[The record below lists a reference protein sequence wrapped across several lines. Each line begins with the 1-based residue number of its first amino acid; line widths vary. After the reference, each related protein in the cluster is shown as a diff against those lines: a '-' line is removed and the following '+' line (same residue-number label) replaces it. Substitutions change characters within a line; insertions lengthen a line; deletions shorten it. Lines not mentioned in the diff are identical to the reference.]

1 MTSSNKTAA
10 RVDNIAGWLGGNRL
24 ETSNSTSTTTILGVA
39 TSNSKNGKVNVIISD
54 NTLSGDNA
62 GTAQEID
69 TNIQVLEGD
78 SVQITLTGSAAM
90 KAPTVTGIIG
100 GGDRTAEGIRVI
112 QQAAAEAEKLA
123 KEAKDAVGAED
134 QYFFDDDNGIHVAT
148 KENDANTGPNL
159 LANSVGIL
167 MRDGTVLRTAMTPSG
182 FAVYDGRGNEEGNV
196 IALFSDA
203 TTIGKTGENQVM
215 ITGDAID
222 FFNQD
227 GIISHIGS
235 VYAEDPNGVMRY
247 IPYYNFGDGGSEQLN
262 QEHGSIVVGA
272 ECEAGTYSQAMGV
285 RCKATGALSTA
296 IGIDND
302 IKTSNTHAL
311 GAGLT
316 MATGG
321 GLVLGTYND
330 SKKTGTLVTIGDGTE
345 NARHTML
352 TMSKGTLDLCGSNI
366 TVINGHVLNDI
377 TKKDAARF
385 AGSTNSGWCSYI
397 KTGHVVK
404 VKTYVTVKYAL
415 ASYSV
420 VNMLFTGLP
429 PAAIEDGMGLLKIDN
444 STGTVFGQID
454 TNGNFNVQT
463 RETSLAAGAVLYGSF
478 TYISSE

>member
-10 RVDNIAGWLGGNRL
+10 RVDNLAGWLGGNRL

-39 TSNSKNGKVNVIISD
+39 TSDSKDGKVNVIISD

-123 KEAKDAVGAED
+123 KEAKDAAGAED

-182 FAVYDGRGNEEGNV
+182 FAVYDGNGNEDGNIV
-196 IALFSDA
+196 ALFSDA
-203 TTIGKTGENQVM
+203 TTIGKSGENQVM

-235 VYAEDPNGVMRY
+235 VYGEDPDGVMRY
-247 IPYYNFGDGGSEQLN
+247 IPFYNFGDGGAGSMA
-262 QEHGSIVVGA
+262 QERGSIVVGG
-272 ECEAGTYSQAMGV
+272 ECEAGAYSQAMGV
-285 RCKATGALSTA
+285 RCKATGAASTA
-296 IGIDND
+296 IGVDND
-302 IKTSNTHAL
+302 IKASNTYAFGH
-311 GAGLT
+311 GLS
-316 MATGG
+316 MATGS
-321 GLVLGTYND
+321 GLVLGSYND
-330 SKKTGTLVTIGDGTE
+330 PSKAGTLVTIGDGTDS
-345 NARHTML
+345 ARHTML
-352 TMSKGTLDLCGSNI
+352 AMSKGTIDLCGSDI
-366 TVINGHVLNDI
+366 TVINGQVLNGI
-377 TKKDAARF
+377 SKKDATRF
-385 AGSTNSGWCSYI
+385 EGSTNGGWCSYI
-397 KTGHVVK
+397 KCGHVVK

-415 ASYSV
+415 ASYSL
-420 VNMLFTGLP
+420 VNMLFTNLP

-444 STGTVFGQID
+444 STGTVFGQVDI
-454 TNGNFNVQT
+454 NGNLNVQT
-463 RETSLAAGAVLYGSF
+463 RETALGAGAVLYGSF
-478 TYISSE
+478 EYISSE